1 MTGCLLSSI
10 IIEYQIILALK
21 SIQALK
27 RTSNKYFLVW
37 EGVNSMIVI
46 TSNKISEERIQEIV
60 AHIEKHGVKAHI
72 SKGEDRT
79 VIGII
84 GKADPQL
91 AEHLRQM
98 SGVEQ
103 VVKISKSYKL
113 ASRDFHPENTVI
125 NIGDVAI
132 GGDQLVI
139 MGGPCAV
146 ENVAQINE
154 IARLVKLS
162 GGQVLR
168 GGAFKPRTGPYS
180 FQGVGVEGLEMMAE
194 AGKKHGLLTIT
205 EVMTPEYVDVCA
217 QYADILQ
224 VGTRNMQNFDL
235 LRKLGTIQTP
245 VMLKRGLSST
255 YDEFLNAAEYIL
267 AGGNPNVML
276 CERGIRTFE
285 TYTRNTLDLT
295 AIPVLHQLSHLPVI
309 SDPSHGTG
317 RRELVETMCKASVAA
332 GANGLIVEMH
342 TDPDNSMTGD
352 GVQSLF
358 PDQFAN
364 LLVDLEKLA
373 PFFGKTF
380 NTKKG
385 LVAAGSWI
393 K

>member
-1 MTGCLLSSI
+1 MI
-10 IIEYQIILALK
+10 AV
-21 SIQALK
+21 
-27 RTSNKYFLVW
+27 TSNNV
-37 EGVNSMIVI
+37 SD
-46 TSNKISEERIQEIV
+46 ERIAEIV
-60 AHIEKHGVKAHI
+60 RHIEKQGVQAHV
-72 SKGEDRT
+72 SKGTDRT

-84 GKADPQL
+84 GKADPKL
-91 AEHLRQM
+91 AEQLRQM
-98 SGVEQ
+98 SGIENVI
-103 VVKISKSYKL
+103 KISKSYKL
-113 ASRDFHPENTVI
+113 ASRDFHPDNTVI
-125 NIGDVAI
+125 DIKGVKI
-132 GGDQLVI
+132 GGGELVI

-146 ENVAQINE
+146 ESPEQIDE
-154 IARLVKLS
+154 IARLVKAA

-217 QYADILQ
+217 EHADILQ

-245 VMLKRGLSST
+245 VLLKRGFSAT

-295 AIPVLHQLSHLPVI
+295 AIPVLQQLSHLPVI

-317 RRELVETMCKASVAA
+317 RRELVETMSKASVAA
-332 GANGLIVEMH
+332 GADGLIVEMH

-358 PDQFAN
+358 PEQFAK
-364 LLVDLEKLA
+364 LLQDLEKLA
-373 PFFGKTF
+373 PLCGKTF
-380 NTKKG
+380 DTKKEP
-385 LVAAGSWI
+385 LHV
-393 K
+393 

>member
-1 MTGCLLSSI
+1 
-10 IIEYQIILALK
+10 
-21 SIQALK
+21 
-27 RTSNKYFLVW
+27 
-37 EGVNSMIVI
+37 MIVI
-46 TSNKISEERIQEIV
+46 TKNSVSDERIGEIV
-60 AHIEKHGVKAHI
+60 RYIENSGVQAHV
-72 SKGEDRT
+72 SKGTDRT

-84 GKADPQL
+84 GKAEPTL
-91 AEHLRQM
+91 AEHIRSMQ
-98 SGVEQ
+98 GVEN
-103 VVKISKSYKL
+103 VIKISKSYKL
-113 ASRDFHPENTVI
+113 ASRDFHPDDTVI
-125 NIGDVAI
+125 DIKGVKI
-132 GGDQLVI
+132 GGSNLVI

-146 ENVAQINE
+146 ESPEQIDE
-154 IARLVKLS
+154 IARLVKAA

-180 FQGVGVEGLEMMAE
+180 FQGVGVEGLIMMAE

-205 EVMTPEYVDVCA
+205 EVMTPEYVDICA
-217 QYADILQ
+217 EYADILQ

-245 VMLKRGLSST
+245 VLLKRGFSST

-285 TYTRNTLDLT
+285 TYTRNTLDLS
-295 AIPVLHQLSHLPVI
+295 AIPVLQSLSHLPVI

-317 RRELVETMCKASVAA
+317 RRELVEPMSKASVAA
-332 GANGLIVEMH
+332 GANGLIIEMH

-358 PDQFAN
+358 PDQFAK
-364 LLVDLEKLA
+364 LLKELEQLA
-373 PFFGKTF
+373 PLVGKEFSTDKAPAEAF
-380 NTKKG
+380 
-385 LVAAGSWI
+385 LEWI

>member
-1 MTGCLLSSI
+1 
-10 IIEYQIILALK
+10 
-21 SIQALK
+21 
-27 RTSNKYFLVW
+27 
-37 EGVNSMIVI
+37 MIAI
-46 TSNKISEERIQEIV
+46 TSNRTSDERIQEIV
-60 AHIEKHGVKAHI
+60 QFIEKQGVQAHV

-84 GKADPQL
+84 GKADPKL
-91 AEHLRQM
+91 AEQLRQM
-98 SGVEQ
+98 TGVEQ

-113 ASRDFHPENTVI
+113 ASRDFHPADTVI
-125 NIGDVAI
+125 KIKGVEI
-132 GGDQLVI
+132 GGEQLVV

-146 ENVAQINE
+146 ETPEQIDE
-154 IARLVKLS
+154 IARLVKAA

-180 FQGVGVEGLEMMAE
+180 FQGVGVEGLIMMAE

-245 VMLKRGLSST
+245 VLLKRGFSST

-285 TYTRNTLDLT
+285 TYTRNTLDLS
-295 AIPVLHQLSHLPVI
+295 AIPVLKQLSHLPVI

-317 RRELVETMCKASVAA
+317 RRELVVPMTKASVAA
-332 GANGLIVEMH
+332 GADGLIIEMH

-358 PDQFAN
+358 PDQFAK

-373 PFFGKTF
+373 PLLGKKFDTE
-380 NTKKG
+380 KEAI
-385 LVAAGSWI
+385 LA
-393 K
+393 

>member
-1 MTGCLLSSI
+1 L
-10 IIEYQIILALK
+10 
-21 SIQALK
+21 
-27 RTSNKYFLVW
+27 F
-37 EGVNSMIVI
+37 
-46 TSNKISEERIQEIV
+46 
-60 AHIEKHGVKAHI
+60 KA
-72 SKGEDRT
+72 
-79 VIGII
+79 
-84 GKADPQL
+84 A
-91 AEHLRQM
+91 
-98 SGVEQ
+98 
-103 VVKISKSYKL
+103 
-113 ASRDFHPENTVI
+113 
-125 NIGDVAI
+125 
-132 GGDQLVI
+132 
-139 MGGPCAV
+139 
-146 ENVAQINE
+146 
-154 IARLVKLS
+154 

-180 FQGVGVEGLEMMAE
+180 FQGVGVEGLIMMAE

-245 VMLKRGLSST
+245 VLLKRGFSST

-285 TYTRNTLDLT
+285 TYTRNTLDLS
-295 AIPVLHQLSHLPVI
+295 AIPVLKQLSHLPVI

-317 RRELVETMCKASVAA
+317 RRELVVPMTKASVAA
-332 GANGLIVEMH
+332 GADGLIIEMH

-373 PFFGKTF
+373 PLLGKKFDTQ
-380 NTKKG
+380 KEAI
-385 LVAAGSWI
+385 LA
-393 K
+393 

>member
-1 MTGCLLSSI
+1 
-10 IIEYQIILALK
+10 
-21 SIQALK
+21 
-27 RTSNKYFLVW
+27 
-37 EGVNSMIVI
+37 MIVI
-46 TSNKISEERIQEIV
+46 THSNIAEERISEIV
-60 AHIEKHGVKAHI
+60 AHIEKAGVQAHV
-72 SKGEDRT
+72 SRGTDRT

-84 GKADPQL
+84 GQAEPTL

-98 SGVEQ
+98 KGVEN
-103 VVKISKSYKL
+103 VIKISKSYKL
-113 ASRDFHPENTVI
+113 ASRDFHPDDTVI
-125 NIGDVAI
+125 DIKGVKI
-132 GGDQLVI
+132 GGSNLVI

-146 ENVAQINE
+146 ETPEQIDE
-154 IARLVKLS
+154 IARLVKAA

-180 FQGVGVEGLEMMAE
+180 FQGVGVEGLVMMAE

-217 QYADILQ
+217 EYADILQ

-245 VMLKRGLSST
+245 VLLKRGFSST

-285 TYTRNTLDLT
+285 TYTRNTLDLS
-295 AIPVLHQLSHLPVI
+295 AIPVLQSLSHLPVI

-317 RRELVETMCKASVAA
+317 RRELVEPMSKASVAA

-364 LLVDLEKLA
+364 LLKDLEKLA
-373 PFFGKTF
+373 PIVGKQFDTEKAPVEAF
-380 NTKKG
+380 KEWK
-385 LVAAGSWI
+385 I
-393 K
+393 

>member
-1 MTGCLLSSI
+1 
-10 IIEYQIILALK
+10 
-21 SIQALK
+21 
-27 RTSNKYFLVW
+27 
-37 EGVNSMIVI
+37 MIAV
-46 TSNKISEERIQEIV
+46 TSNKISDERLAEIV
-60 AHIEKHGVKAHI
+60 RHIEKQGVQAHV
-72 SKGEDRT
+72 SKGIDRT

-84 GKADPQL
+84 GKADPKL
-91 AEHLRQM
+91 AEQLRQM
-98 SGVEQ
+98 SGIENVI
-103 VVKISKSYKL
+103 KISKSYKL
-113 ASRDFHPENTVI
+113 ASRDFHPDNTVI
-125 NIGDVAI
+125 DIKGVKI
-132 GGDQLVI
+132 GGDELVI

-146 ENVAQINE
+146 ETPEQIDE
-154 IARLVKLS
+154 IARLVKAA

-194 AGKKHGLLTIT
+194 AGRKHGLLTIT

-217 QYADILQ
+217 EHADILQ

-245 VMLKRGLSST
+245 VLLKRGFSST

-285 TYTRNTLDLT
+285 TYTRNTLDLA

-317 RRELVETMCKASVAA
+317 RRELVETMSKASVAA
-332 GANGLIVEMH
+332 GADGLIVEMH

-358 PDQFAN
+358 PEQFAK
-364 LLVDLEKLA
+364 LLQDLEKLA
-373 PFFGKTF
+373 PLCGKTF
-380 NTKKG
+380 DTHKEPIH
-385 LVAAGSWI
+385 A
-393 K
+393 

>member
-1 MTGCLLSSI
+1 MIAVTSSH
-10 IIEYQIILALK
+10 
-21 SIQALK
+21 
-27 RTSNKYFLVW
+27 
-37 EGVNSMIVI
+37 
-46 TSNKISEERIQEIV
+46 ISDERIAEIV
-60 AHIEKHGVKAHI
+60 HHIEKQGVQAHV
-72 SKGEDRT
+72 SKGTDRT

-84 GKADPQL
+84 GKADPKL
-91 AEHLRQM
+91 AEQLRQM
-98 SGVEQ
+98 SGIENVI
-103 VVKISKSYKL
+103 KISKSYKL
-113 ASRDFHPENTVI
+113 ASRDFHPDNTVI
-125 NIGDVAI
+125 NIKGVEI
-132 GGDQLVI
+132 GGTELVI

-146 ENVAQINE
+146 ESPEQIDE
-154 IARLVKLS
+154 IARLVKAA

-217 QYADILQ
+217 EHADILQ

-245 VMLKRGLSST
+245 VLLKRGFSST

-285 TYTRNTLDLT
+285 TYTRNTLDLA

-332 GANGLIVEMH
+332 GADGLIVEMH

-358 PDQFAN
+358 PDQFAK
-364 LLVDLEKLA
+364 LLQDLEKLA
-373 PFFGKTF
+373 PLCGKTF
-380 NTKKG
+380 ETKKDPIH
-385 LVAAGSWI
+385 A
-393 K
+393 

>member
-1 MTGCLLSSI
+1 MIAITN
-10 IIEYQIILALK
+10 
-21 SIQALK
+21 
-27 RTSNKYFLVW
+27 SN
-37 EGVNSMIVI
+37 I
-46 TSNKISEERIQEIV
+46 TEERIAEIV
-60 AHIEKHGVKAHI
+60 QLIEKTGVQAHV
-72 SKGEDRT
+72 SRGTDHT

-84 GKADPQL
+84 GKAEPTL

-98 SGVEQ
+98 KGVEN
-103 VVKISKSYKL
+103 VIKISKSYKL
-113 ASRDFHPENTVI
+113 ASRDFHPDDTVI
-125 NIGDVAI
+125 DIKGVKI
-132 GGDQLVI
+132 GGNNLVI

-146 ENVAQINE
+146 ESPEQIDE
-154 IARLVKLS
+154 IARLVKAA

-180 FQGVGVEGLEMMAE
+180 FQGVGVEGLVMMAE

-217 QYADILQ
+217 EYADILQ

-245 VMLKRGLSST
+245 VLLKRGFSST

-285 TYTRNTLDLT
+285 TYTRNTLDLS
-295 AIPVLHQLSHLPVI
+295 AIPVLQSLSHLPVI

-317 RRELVETMCKASVAA
+317 RRELVEPMSKASVAA

-364 LLVDLEKLA
+364 LLKDLEKLA
-373 PFFGKTF
+373 PIVGKQFDTMKEPAEAF
-380 NTKKG
+380 KEWKK
-385 LVAAGSWI
+385 
-393 K
+393 

>member
-1 MTGCLLSSI
+1 
-10 IIEYQIILALK
+10 
-21 SIQALK
+21 
-27 RTSNKYFLVW
+27 
-37 EGVNSMIVI
+37 MIAI
-46 TSNKISEERIQEIV
+46 TSNKVSEERIIEIV
-60 AHIEKHGVKAHI
+60 EIIEKTGVKAHV
-72 SKGEDRT
+72 SRGEDRT

-84 GKADPQL
+84 GKADPKL
-91 AEHLRQM
+91 AEQLRQL

-113 ASRDFHPENTVI
+113 ASRDFHPADTVI
-125 NIGDVAI
+125 NIKGVEI
-132 GGDQLVI
+132 GGEQLVV

-146 ENVAQINE
+146 ETPEQIDE
-154 IARLVKLS
+154 IARLVKAA

-180 FQGVGVEGLEMMAE
+180 FQGVGVEGLVMMAE

-217 QYADILQ
+217 EYADILQ

-245 VMLKRGLSST
+245 VLLKRGFSST

-285 TYTRNTLDLT
+285 TYTRNTLDLS
-295 AIPVLHQLSHLPVI
+295 AIPVLKQLSHLPVI

-317 RRELVETMCKASVAA
+317 RRELVEPMTKASVAA
-332 GANGLIVEMH
+332 GADGLIIEMH

-358 PDQFAN
+358 PDQFAK
-364 LLVDLEKLA
+364 LLDHLEKLA
-373 PFFGKTF
+373 PLCGKKFDTA
-380 NTKKG
+380 KEPI
-385 LVAAGSWI
+385 LA
-393 K
+393 

>member
-1 MTGCLLSSI
+1 
-10 IIEYQIILALK
+10 
-21 SIQALK
+21 
-27 RTSNKYFLVW
+27 
-37 EGVNSMIVI
+37 MIAI
-46 TSNKISEERIQEIV
+46 TSNKTSDERIQEIV
-60 AHIEKHGVKAHI
+60 QFIEKQGVQAHV

-84 GKADPQL
+84 GQADPKL
-91 AEHLRQM
+91 AEQLRQM

-113 ASRDFHPENTVI
+113 ASRDFHPADTVI
-125 NIGDVAI
+125 NIKGVEI
-132 GGDQLVI
+132 GGEQLVV

-146 ENVAQINE
+146 ETPEQIDE
-154 IARLVKLS
+154 IARLVKAA

-180 FQGVGVEGLEMMAE
+180 FQGVGVEGLIMMAE

-217 QYADILQ
+217 EYADILQ

-245 VMLKRGLSST
+245 VLLKRGFSST

-285 TYTRNTLDLT
+285 TYTRNTLDLS
-295 AIPVLHQLSHLPVI
+295 AIPVLKQLSHLPVI

-317 RRELVETMCKASVAA
+317 RRELVVPMTKASVAA
-332 GANGLIVEMH
+332 GADGLIIEMH

-358 PDQFAN
+358 PDQFAH
-364 LLVDLEKLA
+364 LLSDLEKLA
-373 PFFGKTF
+373 PLLGKKF
-380 NTKKG
+380 DTKKEAI
-385 LVAAGSWI
+385 LA
-393 K
+393 